1 MVRSASS
8 KPVTPDQRVRDLRK
22 EFRTLEREDPGPDRA
37 ERLATF
43 TRAAHLERQLNMAM
57 HTAVLCLDD
66 DPAAPALLLAAYDP
80 DDVDDEERLTS
91 LSDLHDL
98 ARYLERPD
106 ITEVAMRRLEDAAE
120 AWVLAGSEGERRY
133 RLRTVQSLTT
143 QAVADTIR
151 DKLDRERFGTG
162 G

>member
-1 MVRSASS
+1 MARSSSS

-22 EFRTLEREDPGPDRA
+22 EFRTLEREDPGPERA
-37 ERLATF
+37 ALLATF

-57 HTAVLCLDD
+57 HTAALCLDD
-66 DPAAPALLLAAYDP
+66 DPDAPALLLAAYDP
-80 DDVDDEERLTS
+80 AEVEDEERLTS

-106 ITEVAMRRLEDAAE
+106 ITEVAMHRLEDAAQ

-143 QAVADTIR
+143 QAVADAIR
-151 DKLDRERFGTG
+151 DRLDRERFGSG